1 MTPKEIVCPDCGRIL
16 YTDSNNNLYADCP
29 WCFRRIYFEVGE

>member
-1 MTPKEIVCPDCGRIL
+1 MIPKSVTCGCGCTF

-29 WCFRRIYFEVGE
+29 ACGFRIYFEV